1 MSRWIFMIPS
11 EAKCRYGEACA
22 DGQGHNLITLGSLP
36 CTPAH
41 TSIRRCIITVR
52 PYTLDLLLNY
62 ASYFVVSSTEVGSVR
77 WPQISYEYYCT
88 FGVEHIEWRTNCL
101 GKHNMH
107 GRSQPQK
114 IYENRYCGIAA
125 YLTKSLQTSGKPI
138 ILFISSRLTNW
149 PVLIITCS
157 LEQF

>member
-1 MSRWIFMIPS
+1 MIPS

-22 DGQGHNLITLGSLP
+22 DGQRHNLITLGSLP

-77 WPQISYEYYCT
+77 WPQISYEYY
-88 FGVEHIEWRTNCL
+88 IALSEWSTLKDAQTVWVNTCMEDHSLKKSMKTDTVVSQRT
-101 GKHNMH
+101 
-107 GRSQPQK
+107 
-114 IYENRYCGIAA
+114 
-125 YLTKSLQTSGKPI
+125 
-138 ILFISSRLTNW
+138 
-149 PVLIITCS
+149 
-157 LEQF
+157 